1 MSEQLEPRVSGQ
13 WEVKFMGILAWRREA
28 CWGVCQRIGMCG
40 GNRST
45 QMERDGLGVEPNL
58 RFLFSISRRKIDKK
72 NFDGNLS
79 NFLPQKEVR
88 VTLLRVLIKMS
99 F

>member
-1 MSEQLEPRVSGQ
+1 
-13 WEVKFMGILAWRREA
+13 
-28 CWGVCQRIGMCG
+28 
-40 GNRST
+40 
-45 QMERDGLGVEPNL
+45 MERDGLGVEPNL
-58 RFLFSISRRKIDKK
+58 RFLFSIPRRKIDKK
-72 NFDGNLS
+72 NFDGNFS